1 MVNGRNLLS
10 LDRSFIILVLHN
22 RCPNGCLIRS
32 SFSSSVLLDIYD
44 IHIEGKRNGGKYDR
58 YRIVGEYR

>member
-22 RCPNGCLIRS
+22 RCPNECRILIRS
-32 SFSSSVLLDIYD
+32 SFSSSVLLDTYD
-44 IHIEGKRNGGKYDR
+44 IHIEGKRNGEKYDR
-58 YRIVGEYR
+58 YR